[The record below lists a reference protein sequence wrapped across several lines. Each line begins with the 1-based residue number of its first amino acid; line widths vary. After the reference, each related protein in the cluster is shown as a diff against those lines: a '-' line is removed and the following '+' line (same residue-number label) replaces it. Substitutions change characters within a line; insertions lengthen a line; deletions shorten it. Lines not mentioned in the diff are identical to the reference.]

1 MVPRAWQIR
10 APLRPALRR
19 GALAAVP
26 VAAAFLVE
34 LEFDLD
40 EARAVAAGASLAG
53 FVAFEAPP
61 RTRSVWLLLS
71 APLIGASGA
80 LGGLTGEPAVL
91 AVASMALFTFVAGLS
106 FAVST
111 RASIL
116 GLTCIL
122 GFLIAQDVVSA
133 GDALNVFALGT
144 AGALLQAFAA
154 FLEELW
160 DRSGERPHPGAGLRE
175 ARRAIRDNLSLDSTP
190 ARHALRLGVT
200 LAVAVAVYQVI
211 DLGAHGFWVPLT
223 VLFVL
228 RPGRDE
234 TWERVGM
241 RAAGTLIGLAI
252 ATPIS
257 ELIDPFQL
265 LEAVVLGAA
274 AAFAFAFL
282 RIQYALFTIAITSYV
297 VVFAHALGEPA
308 WQAADERAIGTAIG
322 IAFAVLAFLAWGE
335 RRSQRAGA
343 A

>member
-1 MVPRAWQIR
+1 MVPRAWQMR
-10 APLRPALRR
+10 GPLRPALRR
-19 GALAAVP
+19 GALAGVP

-40 EARAVAAGASLAG
+40 EFRAVVAGASLAG

-61 RTRSVWLLLS
+61 RRRSVWLLLS

-91 AVASMALFTFVAGLS
+91 AVASMALFTFAAGLS

-122 GFLIAQDVVSA
+122 GFLIAQDVVPA
-133 GDALNVFALGT
+133 GDALAVFALGT
-144 AGALLQAFAA
+144 AGALLQALAA
-154 FLEELW
+154 FVEMLW

-175 ARRAIRDNLSLDSTP
+175 AGPAIRDSLSLDSTP

-200 LAVAVAVYQVI
+200 LAAAVAVYHVV
-211 DLGAHGFWVPLT
+211 DLGDHGFWVPLT

-228 RPGRDE
+228 RPERDE

-252 ATPIS
+252 ATPIA
-257 ELIDPFQL
+257 ELIGPFLL

-274 AAFAFAFL
+274 SAFAYAFL
-282 RIQYALFTIAITSYV
+282 RIEYALFTVAITFYV
-297 VVFAHALGEPA
+297 VVFAHALGESA
-308 WQAADERAIGTAIG
+308 FQAADERAIGTAMG
-322 IAFAVLAFLAWGE
+322 ISFAVVAFLVWGDRRVE
-335 RRSQRAGA
+335 RSAPA
-343 A
+343 